1 MPPHDPIAAVTH
13 PDPYAYYADLAART
27 PLYRD
32 ETLGLWVAA
41 SAAAV
46 TDVLTSDCCRVR
58 PLAEPA
64 PAALL
69 GSPAGDIF
77 RQLVRMKDGPGH
89 CPLKR
94 AITATLG
101 GLDATHVAAESSTW
115 AQLLADEIDPD
126 DPSHVSDLAFRL
138 PVYVVAR
145 LLGVPRE
152 NLRQTMVW
160 VGEFVRCLAP
170 AASPDDLGRG
180 GLAAGGL
187 LDSVRSLLDTPHSR
201 RADGLL
207 AALMREATRVG
218 RDGPDVIV
226 ANGIGF
232 LFQAYEATAG
242 LIGNT
247 LVALA
252 AHPAVRAQVAAD
264 PGLLRDVIPEVLRY
278 DPPVQNT
285 RRFLARDGVVAG
297 QRMEAGDGV
306 LVVLA
311 AANRDPAANLSP
323 ERFDIRRS
331 DRRTF
336 TFGGGVHACPG
347 DTLALT
353 IAHAG
358 IARMLASG
366 IDLARLAA
374 GVTYRASVNTRIP
387 IFAQAATM

>member
-13 PDPYAYYADLAART
+13 PDPYPYYADLAART

-32 ETLGLWVAA
+32 ETRGLWVAA

-46 TDVLTSDCCRVR
+46 TDALSSACCQVR
-58 PLAEPA
+58 PPTEPV
-64 PAALL
+64 PMALL

-77 RQLVRMKDGPGH
+77 RRLARMNDGPGH
-89 CPLKR
+89 GSLKR
-94 AITATLG
+94 AIGASLG
-101 GLDATHVAAESSTW
+101 GLDATRVAAESSAW
-115 AQLLADEIDPD
+115 AQRLADEIDLD
-126 DPSHVSDLAFRL
+126 DPSHVSEFAFRL
-138 PVYVVAR
+138 PVYVVAS

-160 VGEFVRCLAP
+160 VSDFVRCLAP

-180 GLAAGGL
+180 GLAASGL
-187 LDSVRSLLDTPHSR
+187 LDSVRSLLGTPPSG

-207 AALMREATRVG
+207 ATLMREATRVG
-218 RDGPDVIV
+218 RDDTDVMV
-226 ANGIGF
+226 ANSIGL

-252 AHPAVRAQVAAD
+252 ARPTVRARVAAD
-264 PGLLRDVIPEVLRY
+264 PGLLRDVMLEVLRY

-297 QRMEAGDGV
+297 QEMKAGDGV

-311 AANRDPAANLSP
+311 AANRDAAANP
-323 ERFDIRRS
+323 FPARFDIHRS
-331 DRRTF
+331 DRRIF
-336 TFGGGVHACPG
+336 TFGHGVHACPG
-347 DTLALT
+347 ETLALM
-353 IAHAG
+353 IARAG
-358 IARMLASG
+358 IARVLTSG
-366 IDLARLAA
+366 VDLARLATVGA
-374 GVTYRASVNTRIP
+374 YRESVNTRIP
-387 IFAQAATM
+387 LM